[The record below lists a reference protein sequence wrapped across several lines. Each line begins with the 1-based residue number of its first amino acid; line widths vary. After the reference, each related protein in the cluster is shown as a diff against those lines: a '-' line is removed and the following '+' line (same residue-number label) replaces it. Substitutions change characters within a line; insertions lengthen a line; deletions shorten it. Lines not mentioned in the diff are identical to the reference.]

1 MLDSKLQKEKKRRKK
16 RILQPALLSITARA
30 FADCGE

>member
-1 MLDSKLQKEKKRRKK
+1 MLDSKLQKEKKSRKK
-16 RILQPALLSITARA
+16 RIFQLALLSITARA

>member
-1 MLDSKLQKEKKRRKK
+1 MLDSKLQKEKTVEKK

-30 FADCGE
+30 LADCGE